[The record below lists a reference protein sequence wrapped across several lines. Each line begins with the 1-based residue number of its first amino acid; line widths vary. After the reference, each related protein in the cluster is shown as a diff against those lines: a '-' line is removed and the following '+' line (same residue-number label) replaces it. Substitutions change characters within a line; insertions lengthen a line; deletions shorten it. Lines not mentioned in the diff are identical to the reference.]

1 MREWVK
7 ELFIDKADLFLRVLN
22 SRWEIA
28 EEEARNVA
36 SLLKTI
42 GVVESSKIL
51 DLGCGNGRIAV
62 NLAKLGYDVIGI
74 DISPLL
80 VSDAKKKAAE
90 HGVQNKVELLASDA
104 RNLDKL
110 LRGELFDAAI
120 MYWTTIIGYYRSREE
135 DTAILRNVWKV
146 TKPDGYLLILNH
158 ACLESLSIRQ
168 GICGQP
174 EYISDIDEEY
184 VLREKPQYDSLT
196 AALYNTWIFYKKR
209 GKDLIYVDEA
219 SFTLRLYAFHEI
231 LEMAKETGWTLHSAY
246 SDLVTLRPY
255 KPSIRGLNV
264 VFRK

>member
-7 ELFIDKADLFLRVLN
+7 ELFIDKADLFLKVLN

-110 LRGELFDAAI
+110 LRG
-120 MYWTTIIGYYRSREE
+120 
-135 DTAILRNVWKV
+135 
-146 TKPDGYLLILNH
+146 
-158 ACLESLSIRQ
+158 
-168 GICGQP
+168 
-174 EYISDIDEEY
+174 
-184 VLREKPQYDSLT
+184 
-196 AALYNTWIFYKKR
+196 
-209 GKDLIYVDEA
+209 
-219 SFTLRLYAFHEI
+219 
-231 LEMAKETGWTLHSAY
+231 
-246 SDLVTLRPY
+246 
-255 KPSIRGLNV
+255 
-264 VFRK
+264 